1 MRVCFL
7 NPQGHLQGH
16 PPLGKTDTGG
26 QIVYVLELARAL
38 SRQGIKVDLI
48 TRQFGGQKPVE
59 DLTSNARIVR
69 LPCGPDTFV
78 VKEHL
83 YELMNQWVQRLEAFS
98 RTEDVQY
105 DIIHSHYWD
114 GGYAGMLLQRR
125 LHIPHVFTPHSLGRW
140 KELAL
145 SHDAVPGQALA
156 PLYRYQVRIMTEKR
170 IMRTADVV
178 LMLSQIQRVRL
189 MQHYRLDFDK
199 IRVLYPGVDTRVFTP
214 NHPAGG
220 NGRMPTQNN
229 ILLVSRFVPAKGID
243 TAIEVFR
250 RVARRVD
257 CHLYIVTTN
266 KLDDFSEE
274 EIENERAVR
283 WMIETHRLQD
293 RVHFLGFIANRR
305 LLADYYRSTDLFLL
319 PSRYE
324 PFGLTTLE
332 ALACGAV
339 TLVSHAAG
347 SRELLIDGLNG
358 FIVDMEEPDAVAKLI
373 VSLFKDRALAQR
385 IAENAVLSTQRHFSW
400 DVTAKRLLKHVY
412 PQAALP
418 K

>member
-1 MRVCFL
+1 
-7 NPQGHLQGH
+7 
-16 PPLGKTDTGG
+16 
-26 QIVYVLELARAL
+26 
-38 SRQGIKVDLI
+38 
-48 TRQFGGQKPVE
+48 
-59 DLTSNARIVR
+59 
-69 LPCGPDTFV
+69 
-78 VKEHL
+78 
-83 YELMNQWVQRLEAFS
+83 
-98 RTEDVQY
+98 
-105 DIIHSHYWD
+105 
-114 GGYAGMLLQRR
+114 
-125 LHIPHVFTPHSLGRW
+125 
-140 KELAL
+140 
-145 SHDAVPGQALA
+145 
-156 PLYRYQVRIMTEKR
+156 
-170 IMRTADVV
+170 

-214 NHPAGG
+214 NHPANG

-274 EIENERAVR
+274 EIANERAVR

-293 RVHFLGFIANRR
+293 RVHFLGFISDRK

-373 VSLFKDRALAQR
+373 VSLFKDSALAQR

-400 DVTAKRLLKHVY
+400 DVTARRLLKYVY

-418 K
+418 R